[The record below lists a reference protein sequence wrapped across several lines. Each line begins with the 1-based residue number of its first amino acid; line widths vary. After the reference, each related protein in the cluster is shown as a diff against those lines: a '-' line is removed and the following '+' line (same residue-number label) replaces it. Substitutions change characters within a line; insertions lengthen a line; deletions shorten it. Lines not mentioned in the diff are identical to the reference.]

1 MATSKGRMQAAFPE
15 HNPNPVLS
23 FDAAGKLS
31 SANQSVE
38 DIAKALGVDDPLAL
52 LPPDYENIVI
62 KSFSAGLSLLG
73 HETVIEDR
81 TFSWS
86 FIPQRDTGIVYCYG
100 EDITERK
107 AAEGRL
113 QQSEGL
119 IEKLFDVTSDAIL
132 IIDPKIHLIRDAN
145 QAAIDMLQYDKEEL
159 LDLPYSHIDAAG
171 AANFERLTT
180 TAGSSEPAQ
189 NKLVTFKTK
198 NGGTVKAECSFSFT
212 QFKGQQ
218 YLFLIARDATE
229 RLISEEALRESEK
242 RYRLL
247 FDANPYPMLIFDL
260 NTLKFLAVNDA
271 AVHQYGYSE
280 NEFLKMIV
288 KDLWPAVGVD
298 TTTKKLSDLKEGLN
312 SPGLLRHVKKDGT
325 IIDVEVITHQIKF
338 TGVNATLSLALDVT
352 DRRKTEEAL
361 SRSEEQLRQSQK
373 MDAIGQLA
381 SGVAHDFNNLLTAIM
396 GYSDLL
402 LQDQSLDGRIRD
414 GLQEI
419 SKASHRA
426 ESLTRQL
433 LAFSRHQALKPKV
446 LDLNVVVADMKK
458 MFHRLIGENINLK
471 SNMAAEI
478 ASVKADPGQI
488 EQVILNLVVNA
499 RDAMPTGGELCIET
513 ANVVLDKA
521 NPQQHPGI
529 KSGAYV
535 VLTVTDNGIGMN
547 ADIQSH
553 IFEPFYT
560 TKVKGAGTGL
570 GLATVYGIVKQSG
583 GSIQVHSEEGVGTT
597 FKIYLPQVEAEDQP
611 PVIEPSTGSSRT
623 GTEIILLVEDEEIV
637 RNLTSQVLSEKGYQ
651 VLEADHAEQALKLSA
666 QFDSAIDLIL
676 TDMIMPG
683 MNGKELAKTVC
694 SQRPGIKVLFMSG
707 YTDDPLLELDVSG
720 AGASFIQKPFTA
732 DALLQKVRAI
742 LDNTTQS

>member
-1 MATSKGRMQAAFPE
+1 MATSKDQIQAAFPE

-23 FDAAGKLS
+23 FDIAGKLT
-31 SANQSVE
+31 SANKSVT
-38 DIAKALGVDDPLAL
+38 DLAKALGVDGPLSL
-52 LPPDYENIVI
+52 LPPDYENIVL
-62 KSFSAGLSLLG
+62 KSFSAGLNLLG
-73 HETVIEDR
+73 HETIIGDR

-86 FIPQRDTGIVYCYG
+86 FIPHRATNMVYCYG
-100 EDITERK
+100 DDMTERK

-119 IEKLFDVTSDAIL
+119 IDELFEVTSDAIL
-132 IIDPKIHLIRDAN
+132 IIDPKSHLICEAN

-159 LDLPYSHIDAAG
+159 LNMPYGHIDAAG
-171 AANFERLTT
+171 TAIFENPTT
-180 TAGSSEPAQ
+180 TAGSSERTQ

-198 NGGTVKAECSFSFT
+198 NGGTVKAECSFACS
-212 QFKGQQ
+212 QFKGRQ
-218 YLFLIARDATE
+218 YLFLIARDVTE
-229 RLISEEALRESEK
+229 RLITEEALRESEK

-260 NTLKFLAVNDA
+260 DTLEFLAVNDA

-280 NEFLKMIV
+280 HEFLNMII
-288 KDLWPAVGVD
+288 KDLWPVD
-298 TTTKKLSDLKEGLN
+298 DVVTTAKKLSDLREGLN
-312 SPGLLRHVKKDGT
+312 TPGLLRHVKKDGV

-338 TGVNATLSLALDVT
+338 AGRNATLSLALDVT

-361 SRSEEQLRQSQK
+361 RWSEEQLRQSQK

-402 LQDQSLDGRIRD
+402 LQDQTLDGRTHD

-419 SKASHRA
+419 SKAAHRA

-433 LAFSRHQALKPKV
+433 LAFSHRQVLQPRV

-458 MFHRLIGENINLK
+458 MLHRLIGEHIDLK
-471 SNMAAEI
+471 SNLATGI

-488 EQVILNLVVNA
+488 EQVILNLAVNA
-499 RDAMPTGGELCIET
+499 RDAMPSGGELCIET

-521 NPQQHPGI
+521 NTQQHPGV
-529 KSGAYV
+529 KPGAYV
-535 VLTVTDNGIGMN
+535 MLAVTDNGIGMN

-560 TKVKGAGTGL
+560 TKVRGAGTGL

-583 GSIQVHSEEGVGTT
+583 GGIQVHSEEGVGTT
-597 FKIYLPQVEAEDQP
+597 FRIYLPQVEDEVQP
-611 PVIEPSTGSSRT
+611 MVIEPSKGSSQT
-623 GTEIILLVEDEEIV
+623 GTETILLVEDEEIV
-637 RNLTSQVLSEKGYQ
+637 RNLASQILSERGYQ
-651 VLEADHAEQALKLSA
+651 VLEADHPEQALKISA
-666 QFDSAIDLIL
+666 QFDRPIDLIL
-676 TDMIMPG
+676 TDVIMPG
-683 MNGKELAKTVC
+683 MNGKELVKTLC

-707 YTDDPLLELDVSG
+707 YTDESILQLDVSG
-720 AGASFIQKPFTA
+720 PGAKFIQKPFN
-732 DALLQKVRAI
+732 DEALLEKVRGI
-742 LDNTTQS
+742 LDNSNQP